1 MKKLLIIL
9 GLAAWVAVIVLMP
22 PKAHPEES
30 ATPPVPS
37 APAAGLKASS
47 RKGPE
52 TPVGAPE
59 TRDKARMAD
68 HRKREEARTLI
79 DAAVV
84 TYSPEGVKTIR
95 PYLLDADPE
104 IRGMARDAMVQLG
117 EQDAIPLLRDAALH
131 LKEQAEI
138 ASLHEAA
145 DLLALPAWSSSEEAA
160 TVIAEIMDE
169 SAR

>member
-30 ATPPVPS
+30 ATPS
-37 APAAGLKASS
+37 APSSPAGLKASS
-47 RKGPE
+47 RKGSE
-52 TPVGAPE
+52 TQVSAPE
-59 TRDKARMAD
+59 IRGKARVAESQN
-68 HRKREEARTLI
+68 REEARTLI

-104 IRGMARDAMVQLG
+104 IRCMARDAMVQLG

-169 SAR
+169 RGQ